1 MRKNIFA
8 IPIFEDKIDLDIFK
22 FPQEEF
28 TETWDSKTETTFL
41 KKVQLDQESFAHL
54 CEVITRNLMEGN
66 VLGNNPRIG
75 HMWRNRYSETDYQD
89 VHIHPH
95 CQWSFIIYET
105 MKSQTSFL
113 NPSIKDIQ
121 NQIGNG
127 IGEFPLDYKPDLG
140 PGDIIIFPSFLF
152 HSVNKGPGGTSISG
166 NIYMEY

>member
-1 MRKNIFA
+1 MKKDIFA
-8 IPIFEDKIDLDIFK
+8 IPIFEDKIDFNK
-22 FPQEEF
+22 FQFPEEDL
-28 TETWDSKTETTFL
+28 EPLWDSKTPTTFTKNVKL
-41 KKVQLDQESFAHL
+41 SDESFSHL
-54 CEVITRNLMEGN
+54 AEIVTRNLSEHGLMGK
-66 VLGNNPRIG
+66 NPRIS

-113 NPSIKDIQ
+113 NPSIRDIQ
-121 NQIGNG
+121 NQIGQG
-127 IGEFPLDYKPDLG
+127 IGMFPLDYKPDLG

-152 HSVNKGPGGTSISG
+152 HSVNRGAGGTSIAG